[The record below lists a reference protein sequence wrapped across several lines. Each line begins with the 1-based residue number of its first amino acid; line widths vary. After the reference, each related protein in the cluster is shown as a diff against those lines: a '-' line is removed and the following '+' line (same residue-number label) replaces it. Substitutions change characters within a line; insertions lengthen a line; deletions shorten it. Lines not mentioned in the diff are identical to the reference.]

1 VPAYNSATGLAD
13 RIAEGEYTRQ
23 KMIKLLTQLARIK
36 SILHFHAKFDQI
48 GSRTRDAA
56 SDGKSTIGPL
66 VCPENNLAR
75 GRNFDT
81 GTGCA
86 NGPFTSAFSYWSYL
100 MRIGMEKL
108 ESDTALS
115 KNLGSFQFLQK
126 SRKRNVCIRRILR
139 HRSMRH
145 IRHSTR
151 VCEKQGDGGEGFIIE
166 QG

>member
-1 VPAYNSATGLAD
+1 MLLATGN
-13 RIAEGEYTRQ
+13 
-23 KMIKLLTQLARIK
+23 QL
-36 SILHFHAKFDQI
+36 
-48 GSRTRDAA
+48 
-56 SDGKSTIGPL
+56 SDPYV

-86 NGPFTSAFSYWSYL
+86 NGPFNSAFSYWSYL

-126 SRKRNVCIRRILR
+126 SRKRNVFVESCVIDLCGIYDIQ
-139 HRSMRH
+139 H
-145 IRHSTR
+145 
-151 VCEKQGDGGEGFIIE
+151 GFAKSKE
-166 QG
+166 MAPGKVL